1 VSDNLYDLIEARIG
15 NTTGVLIE
23 TSDGRALDGRDLLER
38 SGQFANVLA
47 VAGVMSG
54 DRVAAQVD
62 KSAEAL
68 ILFLACLRIGAIFLP
83 LNPAYT
89 LAELEY
95 FIADSEP
102 RLCVCRPQSLPEV
115 QALADRFKVDRLH
128 SLGTNN
134 DGSLAVAAAQAN
146 AEFSSVA
153 RTKDDVAAILYTSGT
168 TGRSKG
174 AMITHG
180 NLRANAEV
188 LADCW
193 RFTDTD
199 TLIHALPI
207 FHTHG
212 LFVAANV
219 ALLSGAKMLLLPRF
233 DVDAVMAALPRATVM
248 MGVPTYY
255 MRLLKAPNFDARLV
269 KGMRLFISG
278 SAPLLAETHREWEA
292 RTGHAIVERY
302 GLTETNINASTPYD
316 GPRTPGTVGL
326 PLPGVALRIV
336 DSESGSPLPVE
347 QIGMIE
353 VKGPNVFKGY
363 WRMPDQTAAVLR
375 KDGFFVTGDLGKID
389 ASDYVHIVG
398 RKKDLIISG
407 GLNIYPKEVENE
419 IDSLQ
424 GVVES
429 AVIGVPHPDFGEA
442 VTAVVVAEETTGLDE
457 GAILARLESRLAKF
471 KLPKR
476 IFFVASLPRNAMGK
490 VQKNLLREE
499 HKAAFAPP

>member
-1 VSDNLYDLIEARIG
+1 VSDNLYDRIAAQI
-15 NTTGVLIE
+15 NTSRLLIE
-23 TSDGRALDGRDLLER
+23 TSDARTLDGHDLLEG
-38 SGQFANVLA
+38 SGRFANVLA
-47 VAGVMSG
+47 AAGVKAG

-68 ILFLACLRIGAIFLP
+68 ILFLACLRSGAIFVP

-102 RLCVCRPQSLPEV
+102 RLCVCRPPFLAEI
-115 QALADRFKVDRLH
+115 QALADRHKVDCLY
-128 SLGTNN
+128 SLGASQ
-134 DGSLAVAAAQAN
+134 DGSLAIAAATAS
-146 AEFSSVA
+146 AAFPSVA
-153 RTKDDVAAILYTSGT
+153 RGKDDVAAILYTSGT
-168 TGRSKG
+168 TGRAKG

-180 NLRANAEV
+180 NLCTNAEV
-188 LADCW
+188 LIDCW
-193 RFTDTD
+193 RITDAD

-219 ALLSGAKMLLLPRF
+219 ALLAGAKMLLLPRF
-233 DVDAVMAALPRATVM
+233 DVDAIVAALPRASVM

-255 MRLLKAPNFDARLV
+255 MRLLKAPNFDAGLV
-269 KGMRLFISG
+269 RDMRLFVSG
-278 SAPLLAETHREWEA
+278 SAPLLAETHREWAA

-302 GLTETNINASTPYD
+302 GLTETNINTSTPYD
-316 GPRTPGTVGL
+316 GPRTPLTVGL

-336 DSESGSPLPVE
+336 DSETGSPLPVD

-363 WRMPDQTAAVLR
+363 WRMADQTAAVFG

-389 ASDYVHIVG
+389 ASGYVHIVG
-398 RKKDLIISG
+398 RQKDLIISG

-419 IDSLQ
+419 IDSLP
-424 GVVES
+424 GVIES

-442 VTAVVVAEETTGLDE
+442 VVAVVVAAGAAGLEEA
-457 GAILARLESRLAKF
+457 AILARLASRLAKF

-476 IFFVASLPRNAMGK
+476 FFFVASLPRNTMGK

-499 HKAAFAPP
+499 HKAAFAR